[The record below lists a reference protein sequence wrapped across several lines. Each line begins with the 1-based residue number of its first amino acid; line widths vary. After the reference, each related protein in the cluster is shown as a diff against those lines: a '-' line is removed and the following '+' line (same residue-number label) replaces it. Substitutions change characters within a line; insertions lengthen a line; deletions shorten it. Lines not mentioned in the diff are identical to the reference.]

1 MASDQ
6 DQQPDSRRA
15 ASGRLGALAGFAPIL
30 MLAAWTWISG
40 WGGTP
45 GEFVL
50 ALSILSVVA
59 IVAGWIVGPR
69 VGSSTRS
76 TLLGV
81 VAYAMVGWLI
91 YLPVGVVGSTWQG
104 VRDGSIAD
112 LGSVAVRITGG
123 LAYGLVSSIWVVI
136 LLLPFGAG
144 WMLTYRL
151 LRRGALRAEAEPS
164 PA

>member
-1 MASDQ
+1 MSSAPLEVPS
-6 DQQPDSRRA
+6 PRPA
-15 ASGRLGALAGFAPIL
+15 AAGRLGALAGVAPSS
-30 MLAAWTWISG
+30 MLAVWIWISG

-50 ALSILSVVA
+50 ALSMLSIVA
-59 IVAGWIVGPR
+59 IVAGWIVGSR
-69 VGSSTRS
+69 AGSSIPS

-81 VAYAMVGWLI
+81 VAYALVAWLI
-91 YLPVGVVGSTWQG
+91 YVPSAIIVSTWQG

-112 LGSVAVRITGG
+112 LGSVAVRTAGG
-123 LAYGLVSSIWVVI
+123 LAYGLVSSLWVVI

-151 LRRGALRAEAEPS
+151 LRRGAVRAEAEHWPT
-164 PA
+164 